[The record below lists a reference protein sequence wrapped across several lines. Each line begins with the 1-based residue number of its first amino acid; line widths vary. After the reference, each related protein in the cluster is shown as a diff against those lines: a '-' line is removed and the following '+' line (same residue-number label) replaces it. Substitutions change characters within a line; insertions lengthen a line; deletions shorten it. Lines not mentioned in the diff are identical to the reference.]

1 MRVLIKTVHGIEDV
15 LLIVL
20 LSSMIA
26 LASTQILLRIFFEYG
41 LIWAEPLLRVMVLW
55 LGLTGATVASRHN
68 KHIHIDILTRFFSKN
83 LYLFVQTFVGLFT
96 AWICFLIAWHG
107 ARWVQMDY
115 VDEMTGLGGIPSWM
129 LEIIIPISFAV
140 IGIRYFIFS
149 MRWGSL
155 CYRRMKLHASRAK

>member
-1 MRVLIKTVHGIEDV
+1 MRVLIKTVHQIEDV

>member
-1 MRVLIKTVHGIEDV
+1 MRVLIKTVHRVEDA

-20 LSSMIA
+20 LSSMIT
-26 LASTQILLRIFFEYG
+26 LASTQILLRILFDYG
-41 LIWAEPLLRVMVLW
+41 LIWADPLLRVMVLW

-68 KHIHIDILTRFFSKN
+68 KHIHIDVLTRFFSKN

-96 AWICFLIAWHG
+96 SWICLLVAWHG

-115 VDEMTGLGGIPSWM
+115 VDELTSLGGIPAWM

-140 IGIRYFIFS
+140 IGIRYFLFS

-155 CYRRMKLHASRAK
+155 CYRRYKLHASRAK

>member
-1 MRVLIKTVHGIEDV
+1 MRVLIKTVHRIEDV

-26 LASTQILLRIFFEYG
+26 LASTQILLRIFFDYG

-107 ARWVQMDY
+107 ARWVRMDY

>member
-1 MRVLIKTVHGIEDV
+1 MRGLIKSVHRVEDV

-26 LASTQILLRIFFEYG
+26 LASTQILLRILFDYG
-41 LIWAEPLLRVMVLW
+41 LIWADPLLRVMVLW

-68 KHIHIDILTRFFSKN
+68 KHIHIDVFTRFFSKN
-83 LYLFVQTFVGLFT
+83 LYLFVQTFVGQFT
-96 AWICFLIAWHG
+96 AWVCILIAWHG

-115 VDEMTGLGGIPSWM
+115 LDEMTGLGGIPSWM

-140 IGIRYFIFS
+140 IGIRYFLFS
-149 MRWGSL
+149 IRWGSL
-155 CYRRMKLHASRAK
+155 YYRRYKLHARRTK

>member
-1 MRVLIKTVHGIEDV
+1 MRVLIKTVHRIEDV

-26 LASTQILLRIFFEYG
+26 LASTQILLRIFFEFG

-155 CYRRMKLHASRAK
+155 CYRRMKLHARRTQ